1 MAAMRIRPPELAF
14 AEEPDWRDDAGWV
27 REFERQLERKLM
39 LGMAGLLPPLPAADE
54 RLVDQIVELM
64 SRPVH

>member
-27 REFERQLERKLM
+27 REFERHSSASS
-39 LGMAGLLPPLPAADE
+39 LGMAGLLPPLPAAD
-54 RLVDQIVELM
+54 
-64 SRPVH
+64 